1 MYWAE
6 YLEEV
11 IKEQK
16 CLDNIKINIED
27 QTVELPK
34 IVKASVFLLEKMI
47 KNQGR
52 NNIFVFPDNEQ
63 TPFLL
68 MLSKVI
74 YNILVGKIE
83 NQYSPETFKNG
94 QILKIGKKCVTQFL
108 EIGEDS
114 AIPGKKLI
122 FLKFADEN
130 RRGVPLEFAP
140 YFQISDTKKGL
151 SKYAAY
157 VKAKKEI
164 NDEAKDGNKALAD
177 LKAIMTHISSSIA
190 YVSTVADSERRAS
203 EIQINGQKLYEYLLV
218 AKTDYLGNLHFYKG
232 KYVGTPA
239 LVFSS
244 QISYVNEIISNG
256 NNVQSVIINLN
267 ECDIESQL
275 DSLDQLLSKKIP
287 VLCIVDTVKSL
298 NLQELKNRNFNIWRW
313 DADSI
318 TDSVCSA
325 VDITAERKLR
335 KCVSSKVNYHKLVS
349 QDISEAFNLIYRYNR
364 LIEDESAQM
373 NKVYLRLIH
382 LAYLSV
388 RNICDVNEE
397 ECVQICL
404 QLKECSKLLEYER
417 SFIEQQLF
425 YDFDKAIKIF
435 TGIYRESRSFEKT
448 EEIYK
453 LLLQN
458 RYDRFYIICSNQDN
472 PFEVKMYWDER
483 LAKNGY
489 RPTIY
494 VVYPKEFLSLNKYY
508 ADVAILSGW
517 FSANII
523 KKIIYG
529 YKVKEIHVFT
539 YECEEKWRKAH
550 TKSWNLGL
558 NNENNE
564 TIVKKSFSTK
574 IDNRPVHGN
583 CFEELDK
590 PDREILQQEDDLDLV
605 VQESRYRQY
614 TARGDIDENQIVD
627 AKPVGF
633 VGGDFALFTENH
645 KILVVT
651 KIILQNSKQVE
662 KKEVN
667 KLKVGDF
674 IVVREADKDII
685 REVADHILEVNGKGG
700 YRKIAALWREALKI
714 EEAFYSVEEIYKKLL
729 DAGCTRNYQTVRNWL
744 QSEEL
749 IIPQDSED
757 LKYIAEITGDSVLA
771 EKMNEIINAGNYIK
785 NAHIKAGRI
794 LSERLTESIA
804 MNLSNGN
811 AIDPFNIWK
820 PIEIELNEVGVVKVL
835 KIMDIGQEFIP
846 IESSNSNK
854 VLAEEKEGLLW
865 QE

>member
-11 IKEQK
+11 IKKEK
-16 CLDNIKINIED
+16 CLDNIKIDIEN
-27 QTVELPK
+27 QRIELPK
-34 IVKASVFLLEKMI
+34 IVKVSVFLLEKMI
-47 KNQGR
+47 KNQGQ

-63 TPFLL
+63 IPFLL

-94 QILKIGKKCVTQFL
+94 QILKIGNCVTQFL

-114 AIPGKKLI
+114 TIPGKKLI
-122 FLKFADEN
+122 FLKFADID
-130 RRGVPLEFAP
+130 RYGCPLDFAP
-140 YFQISDTKKGL
+140 YFQISDTKKRL
-151 SKYAAY
+151 SKYASY
-157 VKAKKEI
+157 VKVKKEI
-164 NDEAKDGNKALAD
+164 NAEAKAGNKALVD
-177 LKAIMTHISSSIA
+177 LKANMTHISSSIA

-203 EIQINGQKLYEYLLV
+203 EIQIDGEKLYEYLLV
-218 AKTDYLGNLHFYKG
+218 AKTDYLGDLHFYKG

-244 QISYVNEIISNG
+244 QVSYVNEIISKG
-256 NNVQSVIINLN
+256 NKVQSVIINLN

-275 DSLDQLLSKKIP
+275 NSLDELLSKKIP
-287 VLCIVDTVKSL
+287 LLCVVDTVNSL
-298 NLQELKNRNFNIWRW
+298 NLQELINRNFNVWRW

-318 TDSVCSA
+318 TNTVCSD
-325 VDITAERKLR
+325 VDATAERKLR
-335 KCVSSKVNYHKLVS
+335 KSVSSKVNYHKSIS

-364 LIEDESAQM
+364 LIENENAQM
-373 NKVYLRLIH
+373 NKIYSRLIH
-382 LAYLSV
+382 FAYLSV
-388 RNICDVNEE
+388 RSICDVNED
-397 ECVQICL
+397 ECNRICL
-404 QLKECSKLLEYER
+404 QLEECSNLLANE
-417 SFIEQQLF
+417 SNFINQRLF
-425 YDFDKAIKIF
+425 DDFDEAINNFIR
-435 TGIYRESRSFEKT
+435 IYQEGRTFPKT

-458 RYDRFYIICSNQDN
+458 RYDQFYIICSNQDN
-472 PFEVKMYWDER
+472 PSEVKMYWDER

-494 VVYPKEFLSLNKYY
+494 VVYPKEFLGLDKYY
-508 ADVAILSGW
+508 ADVAILSRW
-517 FSANII
+517 FSASII

-539 YECEEKWRKAH
+539 YECEERWRKAH

-558 NNENNE
+558 NNDNNE
-564 TIVKKSFSTK
+564 TIVKKSFSSK
-574 IDNRPVHGN
+574 IDNQPVHKN
-583 CFEELDK
+583 SFEELDK
-590 PDREILQQEDDLDLV
+590 SDGEILQQEDDLDLV

-633 VGGDFALFTENH
+633 VGGDFALFTETH
-645 KILVVT
+645 KLLVVT
-651 KIILQNSKQVE
+651 KIILQTSKQIE

-667 KLKVGDF
+667 ELKIGDF
-674 IVVREADKDII
+674 IVVRESDKDII
-685 REVADHILEVNGKGG
+685 REVADRILEANGKAE
-700 YRKIAALWREALKI
+700 YRKIAVLWREALKI
-714 EEAFYSVEEIYKKLL
+714 EEAFYSAEEIYKKLVE
-729 DAGCTRNYQTVRNWL
+729 AGCSRNYQTVKNWL

-749 IIPQDSED
+749 IIPQDSDD

-771 EKMNEIINAGNYIK
+771 EKMNEIINVGNYIK

-794 LSERLTESIA
+794 LSDRLTESIA
-804 MNLSNGN
+804 LNLSNGSV
-811 AIDPFNIWK
+811 IDPLNIWE
-820 PIEIELNEVGVVKVL
+820 PIEIELNEVGVVKIL
-835 KIMDIGQEFIP
+835 KIVDIGQAFIP
-846 IESSNSNK
+846 VESSNSNK